1 MSHVAIPP
9 SPSKDDY
16 EAQLVRNADDTIF
29 EGADPFAVFAD
40 WLLEAGKVEPND
52 PNAMTL
58 ATVDA
63 HGMPDARIV
72 LLKDMDGRGFTFYSN
87 LESAKGQELQDN
99 PVAALVFHWKSM
111 RRQVRVRGFI
121 EPVTAAEADAYFASR
136 ARESR
141 IGAWA
146 SHQSRLLESR
156 EQLEQKVVEE
166 TERFEGQDVPRPP
179 HWSGWRLVPVSIEFW
194 RDRKY
199 RLHDRIRFVK
209 RDGDWAIERLY
220 P

>member
-1 MSHVAIPP
+1 
-9 SPSKDDY
+9 
-16 EAQLVRNADDTIF
+16 
-29 EGADPFAVFAD
+29 
-40 WLLEAGKVEPND
+40 
-52 PNAMTL
+52 
-58 ATVDA
+58 
-63 HGMPDARIV
+63 MPDARIV
-72 LLKDMDGRGFTFYSN
+72 LLKDLDHRGFTFYSN

-121 EPVTAAEADAYFASR
+121 EPVTTAEADSYFASR

-209 RDGDWAIERLY
+209 RDGAWSVERLY